1 MNNIGEKL
9 ERTLASIEDAI
20 HSWQSKVRRLTN
32 EPTFRAIPFLA
43 KKCNV
48 TTNSFYNIPALMSYK
63 FSVQG
68 EKNGCKLS
76 LDDLA
81 EIIVDTE
88 DLGILETLET
98 EIINKIKIKK
108 NK

>member
-48 TTNSFYNIPALMSYK
+48 TTNSFYNKL
-63 FSVQG
+63 QG